1 MGGFGN
7 VLKQLRQSFGMKQ
20 DELALRLGIS
30 RSRISMYETG
40 QREPDF
46 ETLERLADFFN
57 VDLDYLLGR
66 TNKTTVI
73 PSSGYYTNPE
83 TARLAQEM
91 FEDPD
96 MRSLFSMKRN
106 MDPKQFKNYMDFMKA
121 QYKLEHPED

>member
-1 MGGFGN
+1 
-7 VLKQLRQSFGMKQ
+7 
-20 DELALRLGIS
+20 
-30 RSRISMYETG
+30 MYETG

>member
-1 MGGFGN
+1 MGDFGN
-7 VLKQLRQSFGMKQ
+7 TLRQLRTAFGLKQE
-20 DELALRLGIS
+20 ELARKLGIS
-30 RSRISMYETG
+30 RSRIGMYETG

-46 ETLERLADFFN
+46 KTLEMIADFFN
-57 VDLDYLLGR
+57 VDMNYL
-66 TNKTTVI
+66 I
-73 PSSGYYTNPE
+73 
-83 TARLAQEM
+83 AQEM

>member
-1 MGGFGN
+1 MGDFGN
-7 VLKQLRQSFGMKQ
+7 TLRQLRTAFGLKQE
-20 DELALRLGIS
+20 ELARKLGIS
-30 RSRISMYETG
+30 RSRIGMYETG

-46 ETLERLADFFN
+46 KTLEMIADFFN
-57 VDLDYLLGR
+57 VDMNYLIGQ
-66 TNKTTVI
+66 TDKTTVI
-73 PSSGYYTNPE
+73 PESGYYTNPE
-83 TARLAQEM
+83 TAKLAQEM